1 MISKLRTRM
10 CLEWSARCPDDV
22 AGYVDDTVAG
32 PNKVRQ
38 NDVPTVGGFDIG
50 TWRKIPAW
58 PHVFNTRLASE

>member
-22 AGYVDDTVAG
+22 ASYVDDTVAA

-50 TWRKIPAW
+50 TWR
-58 PHVFNTRLASE
+58 